1 MRIKRVFSL
10 LLILFLLAGCNA
22 SVTDP
27 AEIQEKPSDAVTVV
41 NGKWSPLLGFDEEP
55 PGLGIAVNIPN
66 YDAVFTLTV
75 NDGCFED
82 SKAGEYSRSVVLNNG
97 ESIGWVCYNI
107 DKNGYPNGPY
117 WDGLV
122 TYVDITIEKHGV
134 ITGYAVVKIMRDE
147 KYYNFTAEV
156 VKCVTFEG
164 QKVTKACLQEALA
177 NAKE

>member
-82 SKAGEYSRSVVLNNG
+82 SKAGEYSRSVVLN
-97 ESIGWVCYNI
+97 
-107 DKNGYPNGPY
+107 
-117 WDGLV
+117 
-122 TYVDITIEKHGV
+122 
-134 ITGYAVVKIMRDE
+134 
-147 KYYNFTAEV
+147 
-156 VKCVTFEG
+156 
-164 QKVTKACLQEALA
+164 
-177 NAKE
+177 KEHRLGML

>member
-1 MRIKRVFSL
+1 MRIKIVFSL

-27 AEIQEKPSDAVTVV
+27 AEIQEKPSDAVT
-41 NGKWSPLLGFDEEP
+41 
-55 PGLGIAVNIPN
+55 IAVNIPN

-177 NAKE
+177 NAKK

>member
-1 MRIKRVFSL
+1 MRIKSVLSIII
-10 LLILFLLAGCNA
+10 ILFLLAGCNA
-22 SVTDP
+22 SATDP

-147 KYYNFTAEV
+147 KYCNFTAEV
-156 VKCVTFEG
+156 IKCVTFEG

-177 NAKE
+177 NAKK